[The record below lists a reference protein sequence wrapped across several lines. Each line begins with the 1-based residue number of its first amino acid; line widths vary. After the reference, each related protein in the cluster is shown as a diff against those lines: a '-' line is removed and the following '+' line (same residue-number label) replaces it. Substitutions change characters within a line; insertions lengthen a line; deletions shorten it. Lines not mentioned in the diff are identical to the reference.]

1 MENVDSEIVNV
12 DALVDWKA
20 LLYMFSVTVIDVAT
34 ALELFR
40 EMIEPPP
47 LGLFPV
53 NVKSD
58 KVSVLPELTLNILY
72 EELPEIVTDSDPDGP
87 VMVKFSVI
95 PGKSEVRVIVPL
107 NPSSNPI
114 VSIADEP
121 FAAMIPDLKD
131 PEAPS
136 SASVDTRNSP
146 A

>member
-1 MENVDSEIVNV
+1 MENVESEIVNV

-20 LLYMFSVTVIDVAT
+20 LLYVFSVTVIDVAT
-34 ALELFR
+34 ASELFK

-47 LGLFPV
+47 LGLFFV
-53 NVKSD
+53 NVNSD
-58 KVSVLPELTLNILY
+58 KVSNLPELTLNMFQL
-72 EELPEIVTDSDPDGP
+72 LSPEIVTDSDPDGP
-87 VMVKFSVI
+87 VMVKLSVI
-95 PGKSEVRVIVPL
+95 WGKSEVRVIVPL

-131 PEAPS
+131 PEVPS
-136 SASVDTRNSP
+136 SASVDTKNSP